1 MVWIKYFIPEDGDD
15 IQHPNLF
22 QIEGHSGEVVTLAQ
36 VVEGFPLPGRYHFR
50 FLRSFSGAAGGGGA
64 TVWMD
69 LPQPSSAV
77 PSYQGSVLAKVS
89 RLALSSSGSGGGGG
103 GGVATAKPPRPA
115 APPAPAPPTP
125 AVAAAAAE
133 PSEKLLN
140 FHDDDLSPSPP
151 PPAAASG
158 SSAPAPSI
166 FDSDDLL
173 GMGATSTTT
182 ASNPLTASLPP
193 PTASAG
199 IGIGSASG
207 GADPFGLQTL
217 QPMAPPPAPATTAQQ
232 QQQQRFY
239 PSRVPMATS
248 MGSGKAMGSAAN
260 GAYDPFQGL
269 GATNPSSSSSY
280 RR

>member
-22 QIEGHSGEVVTLAQ
+22 QVEGNSGEVTLAQ

-50 FLRSFSGAAGGGGA
+50 FLRSLGGAGGGAGA

-69 LPQPSSAV
+69 LPQPSSVV

-89 RLALSSSGSGGGGG
+89 RLVLSSSGSGGGAAAVTGQRTSADQ
-103 GGVATAKPPRPA
+103 VPVSKPPRPA
-115 APPAPAPPTP
+115 APPAPPAP
-125 AVAAAAAE
+125 AAAE

-140 FHDDDLSPSPP
+140 FHDDDLSP
-151 PPAAASG
+151 PPASLGGASA

-166 FDSDDLL
+166 FDSSDLL
-173 GMGATSTTT
+173 GMGAT

-193 PTASAG
+193 PATASGA
-199 IGIGSASG
+199 ATPA
-207 GADPFGLQTL
+207 ADPFGLQTL
-217 QPMAPPPAPATTAQQ
+217 QPTTQSMPMGAAVPPPSG
-232 QQQQRFY
+232 QQRFY
-239 PSRVPMATS
+239 PSRPMASS
-248 MGSGKAMGSAAN
+248 MGSAKAMGGAN

-269 GATNPSSSSSY
+269 GATNPSSSSY